1 MRRHPLPAGGNYK
14 QTDSRRSSQPLH
26 LEMHLM
32 DLNLVEHLHLDL
44 NRFQYLEQSG
54 WTQVCRWLRIS
65 VKNLLGQLLSL
76 FAGICCALMCAL
88 RLPKMAKRCGAK
100 CAKAS
105 MSKYGT
111 LDALPDIRRY

>member
-1 MRRHPLPAGGNYK
+1 
-14 QTDSRRSSQPLH
+14 
-26 LEMHLM
+26 M

-76 FAGICCALMCAL
+76 FAGICFNVRPKVAIDGKKMWSEMC
-88 RLPKMAKRCGAK
+88 KG
-100 CAKAS
+100 
-105 MSKYGT
+105 KYEQVWYFGCSS
-111 LDALPDIRRY
+111 RY

>member
-1 MRRHPLPAGGNYK
+1 
-14 QTDSRRSSQPLH
+14 
-26 LEMHLM
+26 MHLI

-88 RLPKMAKRCGAK
+88 RLPKMAKRSGAK